1 MFLSLFTFSINN
13 SNCSCVVV
21 KISLYWCDFSSE
33 LTVQWEVMQSSDG
46 QRVEGAGTSGS
57 DDDGQLEAPVIS
69 VTVNGIGQNKI
80 SNK

>member
-21 KISLYWCDFSSE
+21 KISLYYFSSE
-33 LTVQWEVMQSSDG
+33 LTVQGEVMQSSDG
-46 QRVEGAGTSGS
+46 QQVEGAGTSGS